1 MKTPFVIPLLT
12 ALTASALGAVACGD
26 PCMPTITADTL
37 IAPALIDCEADMS
50 TGSGGTSDASTAVDT
65 TGSGDASSTTGDP
78 VTPIGPKPDPLPVCI
93 AIPVAGEEWG
103 PCVNGECAAGLF
115 CKVSGMGDVCL
126 AACDVPGPCS
136 AEKCL
141 GGTCDMDIGACA
153 PPCEAVGDPCPLPG
167 MQCDF
172 NGGAPL
178 CVHTL

>member
-1 MKTPFVIPLLT
+1 MNPAICIASLIVTM
-12 ALTASALGAVACGD
+12 SALASCGD
-26 PCMPTITADTL
+26 PCLPTFTADTVITPANDVCF
-37 IAPALIDCEADMS
+37 IATDE
-50 TGSGGTSDASTAVDT
+50 
-65 TGSGDASSTTGDP
+65 ASSTSDTSTDITGTGSDTSSTTADP
-78 VTPIGPKPDPLPVCI
+78 VSTLGPKPDALPVCV
-93 AIPVAGEEWG
+93 AIPGAGEEWG
-103 PCVNGECAAGLF
+103 PCIDGECAEGLF

-126 AACDVPGPCS
+126 AACDVSGPCNT
-136 AEKCL
+136 AKCL